1 MKKVPNLRFK
11 EFSGEWESRPLSE
24 LGIFFKGGGLSKAD
38 LSDEGSP
45 CVLYGELYTKYTEVI
60 GNVQSKTN
68 VVLDNAVL
76 GKVNDVLIP
85 SSGETAIDIAT
96 ASCLQ
101 QDDVILGGD
110 LNVFRSNKIN
120 GIFTS
125 YQLNTSKKFEISKL
139 AQGASVVH
147 VYNDQLKKLR
157 LSIPTIQEQEKIA
170 AFFSLIDKKIE
181 LQTEK
186 VEELKN
192 YKKGFM
198 QKIFPRKGELVPEL
212 RFVGF
217 TNDWEECKL
226 EKVTKLITKG
236 TTPKDKSW
244 IGPVNYIKTESID
257 KDSGSLTRTASTS
270 LEEHEG
276 YLKRSQLQNNDVLFS
291 IVGTLGR
298 VGLVG
303 LKDLPANTNQQIA
316 IIRTDELNPY
326 FLMNI
331 LKSPKVKSFIESDS
345 TVGAQPSLSLWQIN
359 ELKICVPSIAEQQKI
374 GHYFFNL
381 DKLITLHQCKLDALN
396 EYKKGLLQQMFI

>member
-101 QDDVILGGD
+101 QDDDILGGY

-139 AQGASVVH
+139 ANGASVVLL
-147 VYNDQLKKLR
+147 YNDQLKKFR
-157 LSIPTIQEQEKIA
+157 LIIPTIQEQEKIA
-170 AFFSLIDKKIE
+170 AFFSLIDKKLE
-181 LQTEK
+181 LEM
-186 VEELKN
+186 E
-192 YKKGFM
+192 
-198 QKIFPRKGELVPEL
+198 
-212 RFVGF
+212 
-217 TNDWEECKL
+217 KL
-226 EKVTKLITKG
+226 E
-236 TTPKDKSW
+236 
-244 IGPVNYIKTESID
+244 
-257 KDSGSLTRTASTS
+257 
-270 LEEHEG
+270 
-276 YLKRSQLQNNDVLFS
+276 QLQ
-291 IVGTLGR
+291 
-298 VGLVG
+298 
-303 LKDLPANTNQQIA
+303 
-316 IIRTDELNPY
+316 
-326 FLMNI
+326 
-331 LKSPKVKSFIESDS
+331 
-345 TVGAQPSLSLWQIN
+345 
-359 ELKICVPSIAEQQKI
+359 
-374 GHYFFNL
+374 
-381 DKLITLHQCKLDALN
+381 